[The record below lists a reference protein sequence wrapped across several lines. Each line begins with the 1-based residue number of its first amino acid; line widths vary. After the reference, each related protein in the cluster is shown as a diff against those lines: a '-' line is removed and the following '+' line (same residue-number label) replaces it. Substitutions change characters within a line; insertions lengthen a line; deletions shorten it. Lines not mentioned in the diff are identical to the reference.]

1 LDRTGQTLLG
11 KYELTR
17 VLGKGGMG
25 EVWEG
30 EHTLTGRKVAVKI
43 LAENYLSNRKVV
55 ARFGR
60 EARAASSVN
69 HTGIVEILDQD
80 RTDDGVP
87 FLVMEF
93 LEGES
98 VGERIRKLGKL
109 SQDEA
114 LAIMLPLLDA
124 LDAAHQAGVVHRD
137 LKPDNVFILP
147 GARGEERIKIL
158 DFGISQKAD
167 EIEHGL
173 TQEGSVLG
181 TPHYMSPEQARG
193 EAGIDARVDVYAVGV
208 MFYECVVG
216 DVPFDAGNYNA
227 LLQIILGTPPPSP
240 RSRGADISPAVE
252 QVLLA
257 AMDKKRDRR
266 PPNARV
272 FHDLLLEASVQDDDA
287 YLDTASWSFSMPSE
301 PPPPIDFGPDETTG
315 LTAAPVF
322 SQPPPTYDSG
332 FEDDAGDDDF
342 TQIAQSPREVR
353 EAMAKAKA
361 VAPRGGPKPPPPVFD
376 DGDGLEADLFPS
388 APFSPRTTPRFES
401 LRPEPARP
409 LVVPPPNRGPAPPPA
424 FDGPSSSRTPFDV
437 GPVPGRP
444 EGGPRSFEPPMPA
457 ARPNPFEAP
466 TRPPVDPAPS
476 YQRPPTFDAAPRM
489 GSGRPGERPRV
500 NFTSSLQE
508 EGPTLGRT
516 IANWVAVLAAIGAL
530 VYLVR
535 VISDRPD
542 PRKRKRQE
550 DSAQDVAPAEGE
562 ATGAAADDPSP

>member
-43 LAENYLSNRKVV
+43 LAENYLANRKVV

-60 EARAASSVN
+60 EARAASSVQ
-69 HTGIVEILDQD
+69 HAGIVEILDQD
-80 RTDDGVP
+80 KTDDGVP

-109 SQDEA
+109 TQDEA

-124 LDAAHQAGVVHRD
+124 LDSAHQAGIVHRD

-147 GARGEERIKIL
+147 GPRGEERIKIL

-193 EAGIDARVDVYAVGV
+193 EAGIDARVDVYASGV

-227 LLQIILGTPPPSP
+227 LLQIILATPPPSP
-240 RSRGADISPAVE
+240 RSRGAEISGAVE

-257 AMDKKRDRR
+257 AMDKKRDKR
-266 PPNARV
+266 PPTART
-272 FHDLLLEASVQDDDA
+272 FYDLLLEASVQEDDA
-287 YLDTASWSFSMPSE
+287 VLDIATWTFSTPSE
-301 PPPPIDFGPDETTG
+301 PPPPLDFADETTG
-315 LTAAPVF
+315 LTGVPDFPTQFSSPPGHRSGSGPFKAAP
-322 SQPPPTYDSG
+322 PPSA
-332 FEDDAGDDDF
+332 FDDDF
-342 TQIAQSPREVR
+342 DAPAPISSPSLFG
-353 EAMAKAKA
+353 
-361 VAPRGGPKPPPPVFD
+361 APAPAPKHAAPQKRVPPPPQFGD
-376 DGDGLEADLFPS
+376 DALEADLFS
-388 APFSPRTTPRFES
+388 AAPAPMRSMK
-401 LRPEPARP
+401 PENTQKP
-409 LVVPPPNRGPAPPPA
+409 LVPPPPNRGPAPPPV
-424 FDGPSSSRTPFDV
+424 FDAAPSSRMNFDA
-437 GPVPGRP
+437 
-444 EGGPRSFEPPMPA
+444 PMPN
-457 ARPNPFEAP
+457 ARANPFEAP
-466 TRPPVDPAPS
+466 RSPMDPAPPRGGAPDPVPQF
-476 YQRPPTFDAAPRM
+476 QRPMIDPVPRM
-489 GSGRPGERPRV
+489 ATGRLGTSDRPRV
-500 NFTSSLQE
+500 NFTTQLDSGDSP
-508 EGPTLGRT
+508 GIGRT
-516 IANWVAVLAAIGAL
+516 IANWLAVLVVIGVL
-530 VYLVR
+530 GYLVR

-542 PRKRKRQE
+542 PRKRRRQE
-550 DSAQDVAPAEGE
+550 TEQQEQAAPQGE
-562 ATGAAADDPSP
+562 AQPSAD

>member
-1 LDRTGQTLLG
+1 MDRTGQKLLG

-43 LAENYLSNRKVV
+43 LSENYLSNRKVV

-69 HTGIVEILDQD
+69 HAGIVEILDQD
-80 RTDDGVP
+80 KTDDGVP

-124 LDAAHQAGVVHRD
+124 LDSAHQAGVIHRD

-147 GARGEERIKIL
+147 GPRGEERIKIL

-193 EAGIDARVDVYAVGV
+193 ESGIDARVDVYAAGV

-227 LLQIILGTPPPSP
+227 LLQIILTTPPPSP

-257 AMDKKRDRR
+257 AMDKDRDKR
-266 PPNARV
+266 PPTVRV
-272 FHDLLLEASVQDDDA
+272 FHDLLLEASVQEEDA
-287 YLDTASWSFSMPSE
+287 LLDTTTWTFYTPSE
-301 PPPPIDFGPDETTG
+301 PPPPPVDFGD
-315 LTAAPVF
+315 
-322 SQPPPTYDSG
+322 
-332 FEDDAGDDDF
+332 GDDDPTIF
-342 TQIAQSPREVR
+342 SAPPKGLESLRAQPNK
-353 EAMAKAKA
+353 APAKSA
-361 VAPRGGPKPPPPVFD
+361 PKPAPLPTFAD
-376 DGDGLEADLFPS
+376 DELEADLFSKGLPA
-388 APFSPRTTPRFES
+388 APRPAPPRFES
-401 LRPEPARP
+401 LRPDNTNQHKP
-409 LVVPPPNRGPAPPPA
+409 LVVPPPRRAPAPPPA
-424 FDGPSSSRTPFDV
+424 FDAGPPMPPARAP
-437 GPVPGRP
+437 
-444 EGGPRSFEPPMPA
+444 FEPPMPA
-457 ARPNPFEAP
+457 RHSPFDGPRSPLDPMMPRSPLDAGPRPLLDPGPRGKVDSAPFPARPMIE
-466 TRPPVDPAPS
+466 
-476 YQRPPTFDAAPRM
+476 AAPRM
-489 GSGRPGERPRV
+489 GSQRPLGERPRV
-500 NFTSSLQE
+500 NFTTSLE
-508 EGPTLGRT
+508 SDRPSLGRT
-516 IANWVAVLAAIGAL
+516 IGNWLLVVVAIAALG
-530 VYLVR
+530 YLVR
-535 VISDRPD
+535 VIAARPD
-542 PRKRKRQE
+542 PRKRR
-550 DSAQDVAPAEGE
+550 AAEAVE
-562 ATGAAADDPSP
+562 AVERGTQVSEQGGAAP

>member
-1 LDRTGQTLLG
+1 LATAVQGNTRLDRTGQTLLG

-60 EARAASSVN
+60 EARAASSVH

-80 RTDDGVP
+80 KTDDGVP

-109 SQDEA
+109 TQDEA

-124 LDAAHQAGVVHRD
+124 LDCAHQAGVVHRD

-147 GARGEERIKIL
+147 GQRGEERIKIL

-193 EAGIDARVDVYAVGV
+193 EAGIDARVDVYAAGV

-240 RSRGADISPAVE
+240 RQRGADVSNAVE

-257 AMDKKRDRR
+257 TMDKKRDRR
-266 PPNARV
+266 PPSART
-272 FHDLLLEASVQDDDA
+272 FHDLLLEASVQEDDA
-287 YLDTASWSFSMPSE
+287 LLDTTSWTFSTPSE
-301 PPPPIDFGPDETTG
+301 PPPPIEFGPEETSEINIPAVHG
-315 LTAAPVF
+315 F
-322 SQPPPTYDSG
+322 SAPPPT
-332 FEDDAGDDDF
+332 FDDF
-342 TQIAQSPREVR
+342 EPPPQQ
-353 EAMAKAKA
+353 
-361 VAPRGGPKPPPPVFD
+361 APQARALLKSVPKPPAPSFD
-376 DGDGLEADLFPS
+376 QLGSLEADLFS
-388 APFSPRTTPRFES
+388 SPPRGAQAARFES
-401 LRPEPARP
+401 LRPDNHQKP
-409 LVVPPPNRGPAPPPA
+409 LVVPPPNRNAPMPSFDSPPTGRNSFDPPPA
-424 FDGPSSSRTPFDV
+424 TGRGPFDAPQARSPFEA
-437 GPVPGRP
+437 PVPM
-444 EGGPRSFEPPMPA
+444 RS
-457 ARPNPFEAP
+457 NPFEAP
-466 TRPPVDPAPS
+466 GTGNAPRSTMSAMEAPS
-476 YQRPPTFDAAPRM
+476 NFRGAMIDPVPRM
-489 GSGRPGERPRV
+489 GSQRPHGERKRV
-500 NFTSSLQE
+500 NFTTELE
-508 EGPTLGRT
+508 KEGPTVGRQIFSWLAVVVC
-516 IANWVAVLAAIGAL
+516 IAALAF
-530 VYLVR
+530 LVR
-535 VISDRPD
+535 VIADRPD
-542 PRKRKRQE
+542 ARRRKRTDTEQGGTGP
-550 DSAQDVAPAEGE
+550 APE
-562 ATGAAADDPSP
+562 ATTGSTP